1 MSEPIS
7 QLGNLSN
14 CVMDS
19 DSGAIGRARRLRR
32 KAFVGSLVL
41 EAALVAAMLLW
52 PLLAPAVLP
61 AQMAV
66 TPVPPY
72 RGDTAVIRNGHPRE
86 AAGPTFAVTLVPL
99 HPALG
104 RPRSVEPGA
113 PGETPPTIGDGSL
126 GFGPGLD
133 IPGASRDSRAI
144 EVPSPTVPKGP
155 LKVSAGV
162 MAALLVHR
170 VQPDYPALAIA
181 MGLSGT
187 VELQARI
194 GTDGTVQE
202 LEVVTGNPILA
213 RAAVQAVEQWRY
225 QPTRLNGQ
233 PVEVETHITV
243 TFSVR

>member
-1 MSEPIS
+1 MDE
-7 QLGNLSN
+7 LGNLSN

-19 DSGAIGRARRLRR
+19 DSGATGRARRLRR
-32 KAFVGSLVL
+32 EAFVGSLIL
-41 EAALVAAMLLW
+41 EAAVVGAMLLW

-72 RGDTAVIRNGHPRE
+72 Q
-86 AAGPTFAVTLVPL
+86 
-99 HPALG
+99 
-104 RPRSVEPGA
+104 GA
-113 PGETPPTIGDGSL
+113 PIGDGPV
-126 GFGPGLD
+126 GFGPGPD
-133 IPGASRDSRAI
+133 IPGGSRDGRPI
-144 EVPSPTVPKGP
+144 ELPSPTVTKGP

-162 MAALLVHR
+162 MAALLIHR
-170 VQPDYPALAIA
+170 VQPDYPAVAKA

-202 LEVVTGNPILA
+202 LEVVSGNPILA
-213 RAAVQAVEQWRY
+213 RAAIEAVQQWRY
-225 QPTRLNGQ
+225 QPTRLSGQ

-243 TFSVR
+243 TFSMH